1 MIVDEA
7 HNAGTPLS
15 FETLQRI
22 RPAAVIELTATP
34 AADRENGSNVLYSV
48 SALELKAEDMI
59 KLPVMLFEHPQGWE
73 SAVRDAVLT
82 RKKLAELAPGEAPD
96 YVRPLVLFQAED
108 KGGEVTVEVL
118 KKHLMERENIP
129 EEEIAIATGK
139 QRGLDGINLFN
150 PAYKINYI
158 ITIEALKE
166 GWDCSFAYVFCSVKR
181 VQSDTAVEQLL
192 GRVLRMPYAR
202 QRRQEVL
209 NRAYAHLVSP
219 EFAQAAERLKD
230 RLVQMGFDRLEA
242 AIGVQPGTMEPFW
255 HDETDHPTI
264 PPQPAAM
271 PFVLTVD
278 TAPDLEAL
286 PDEVRE
292 RVEVQ
297 PLATG
302 FRVTVRGE
310 IIDAIEDA
318 LLDAVPKKRQE
329 EVTTKKG
336 CELVRNPLIELVGAR
351 GFEPPTTCTPCRCAT
366 RLRYAP

>member
-1 MIVDEA
+1 MCCSE
-7 HNAGTPLS
+7 
-15 FETLQRI
+15 
-22 RPAAVIELTATP
+22 
-34 AADRENGSNVLYSV
+34 
-48 SALELKAEDMI
+48 
-59 KLPVMLFEHPQGWE
+59 
-73 SAVRDAVLT
+73 
-82 RKKLAELAPGEAPD
+82 
-96 YVRPLVLFQAED
+96 AED

-129 EEEIAIATGK
+129 DEEIAIATGK
-139 QRGLDGINLFN
+139 QRGLDGINLFD

-202 QRRQEVL
+202 QRQQEVL

-255 HDETDHPTI
+255 HDETDHPIT

-318 LLDAVPKKRQE
+318 LLDAVPKKRQGSHDAHSPASSPA
-329 EVTTKKG
+329 TG
-336 CELVRNPLIELVGAR
+336 ADRAGGAR
-351 GFEPPTTCTPCRCAT
+351 RTVFAPAAPGRLGAGRIRVAGKGKFHHTGRMEFGDRTGQTGIRSPGGSACIHRGYGCRRGAGGVPQRRHAPT
-366 RLRYAP
+366 

>member
-1 MIVDEA
+1 M
-7 HNAGTPLS
+7 
-15 FETLQRI
+15 
-22 RPAAVIELTATP
+22 
-34 AADRENGSNVLYSV
+34 
-48 SALELKAEDMI
+48 
-59 KLPVMLFEHPQGWE
+59 
-73 SAVRDAVLT
+73 
-82 RKKLAELAPGEAPD
+82 
-96 YVRPLVLFQAED
+96 
-108 KGGEVTVEVL
+108 
-118 KKHLMERENIP
+118 
-129 EEEIAIATGK
+129 
-139 QRGLDGINLFN
+139 
-150 PAYKINYI
+150 
-158 ITIEALKE
+158 
-166 GWDCSFAYVFCSVKR
+166 
-181 VQSDTAVEQLL
+181 QSDTAVEQLL

-242 AIGVQPGTMEPFW
+242 AIGVQPGTIEPFW
-255 HDETDHPTI
+255 HDETDHPIT

-271 PFVLTVD
+271 PFVLTVN

-329 EVTTKKG
+329 EVTTRIRQHQA
-336 CELVRNPLIELVGAR
+336 LQQALTAPAAR
-351 GFEPPTTCTPCRCAT
+351 GERFSPLPRLGVWVQGEFELLEKESFITLGEWSLATAPAKLEFDLQEEARQFIVDMDAAEGRVEYRRGTRPNLISITYRPRSAKPT
-366 RLRYAP
+366 